1 MNAIDP
7 NLVASAAVAELVK
20 TLAKGMGEGGL
31 RLLAEIRERFSK
43 DERAGRSLANLE
55 ANPTDA
61 DEVEYFSK
69 HLRRLLEE
77 DPEFRARI
85 SALLPVSSQQ
95 TITASGNSV
104 VDSATQASDTG
115 ESIQIIEAADQSSVT
130 NVKQRRTTK

>member
-7 NLVASAAVAELVK
+7 NLVASAAVVELVK
-20 TLAKGMGEGGL
+20 ALAKGIGESGL
-31 RLLAEIRERFSK
+31 RLLSEIKERFSK

-77 DPEFRARI
+77 DPEFRAKI
-85 SALLPVSSQQ
+85 GALLPVSSQQ

-104 VDSATQASDTG
+104 VDSATQVSDTG
-115 ESIQIIEAADQSSVT
+115 ESIQIIESTDHSMVK